1 MKCDRIEELLSLYLE
16 RELDPTEMALVEGH
30 LRTCR
35 ECGLLAA
42 ALRETRA
49 ALAGFPELA
58 VSPSLKTKLYAIPE
72 RKKKPSFALD
82 FLLKPSLQPVFA
94 AATVF
99 LTLLSF
105 YFFNPNKKYIDRA
118 IDQQIHLGY
127 SQVEKLYARAESWT
141 DRLGGYKDE
150 ILSSVKNWKIFGGNG
165 DQSAES
171 EIKEK
176 R

>member
-1 MKCDRIEELLSLYLE
+1 MKCDRIEELLSPYLE
-16 RELDPTEMALVEGH
+16 GDLAADEKALVEEH
-30 LRTCR
+30 LQTCR

-42 ALRETRA
+42 ALNDTRG
-49 ALAGFPELA
+49 ALAGFPELE
-58 VSPSLKTKLYAIPE
+58 VSPSLRARLYGIQE
-72 RKKKPSFALD
+72 RKKRHSFALD

-94 AATVF
+94 AATIF

-105 YFFNPNKKYIDRA
+105 YFFNPNKRSFDRA

-165 DQSAES
+165 SQPAEN
-171 EIKEK
+171 ETKEML
-176 R
+176 

>member
-1 MKCDRIEELLSLYLE
+1 MKCDQVEELLSPYLE
-16 RELDPTEMALVEGH
+16 GDLSAEGKALVKEH
-30 LRTCR
+30 LRTCG

-42 ALRETRA
+42 SLNDTRGALT
-49 ALAGFPELA
+49 GFPELE
-58 VSPSLKTKLYAIPE
+58 VSPSLRARLDAIPE
-72 RKKKPSFALD
+72 RKKRYSFALD

-94 AATVF
+94 AATIF

-105 YFFNPNKKYIDRA
+105 YFFNPNKRSIDRA
-118 IDQQIHLGY
+118 IDQRIHLGY

-165 DQSAES
+165 SQTAEN
-171 EIKEK
+171 ETKEML
-176 R
+176 

>member
-1 MKCDRIEELLSLYLE
+1 MKCDRIEELLSPYLE
-16 RELDPTEMALVEGH
+16 GELEAAEKALVEGH

-35 ECGLLAA
+35 ACRLLAA
-42 ALRETRA
+42 ALNETRG
-49 ALAGFPELA
+49 ALAGFPELE

-72 RKKKPSFALD
+72 RKKRYSFALD

-105 YFFNPNKKYIDRA
+105 YFFNPNKRSIDRA

-141 DRLGGYKDE
+141 DRLDGYKDE
-150 ILSSVKNWKIFGGNG
+150 ILSSIKNWKIFGGNG
-165 DQSAES
+165 GQPAEN
-171 EIKEK
+171 EMKEML
-176 R
+176 